1 MNTQHTYCDKIHELI
16 LLEDSGELSRDE
28 AQELGKHLDKCP
40 NCDAYRNDIGALMNE
55 SRSALPDGMPSE
67 ESVANVIS
75 FADSD
80 KGSNVVFFT
89 SPWRIA
95 AGIAAVLA
103 IALGSFLSVYPPNN
117 TSSNDDGYGIGD
129 VQIMVSLASNGDVT
143 TPSEDSELT
152 DEAQLKALANTLLKL
167 QGFEMEEREDTG
179 DLTDLFLPTALQL
192 RSTRVSPAG
201 ISV

>member
-40 NCDAYRNDIGALMNE
+40 DCDAYRNDVKSLMNE
-55 SRSALPDGMPSE
+55 SRDALPGGTPSE
-67 ESVANVIS
+67 ESIEKVIS
-75 FADSD
+75 FAQSD
-80 KGSNVVFFT
+80 KGNVVFFA

-103 IALGSFLSVYPPNN
+103 IALGSFLAVHTPNN
-117 TSSNDDGYGIGD
+117 AASNDGGYGIGD
-129 VQIMVSLASNGDVT
+129 VQIMVALASDGNVT
-143 TPSEDSELT
+143 TPSEDSDLT

-167 QGFEMEEREDTG
+167 QGFEMKEQEDTG
-179 DLTDLFLPTALQL
+179 DVTDLFLPTALQL
-192 RSTRVSPAG
+192 HSTRVSPAG